1 MSATF
6 KWCKDKTKLAIWDK
20 QVFFVN
26 LFGNK
31 CWHLNGQLHRLNG
44 PACEYANGDKS
55 WYLNGKRH
63 REDGP
68 AIEWVNG
75 TKYWY
80 LNGYHYSES
89 EYWKE
94 LNK

>member
-1 MSATF
+1 MSKTF
-6 KWCKDKTKLAIWDK
+6 QWCQDKTRLDIWDK

-31 CWHLNGQLHRLNG
+31 F
-44 PACEYANGDKS
+44 
-55 WYLNGKRH
+55 WYLNGKCH

-68 AIEWVNG
+68 SVEYVDG
-75 TKYWY
+75 TKYWHLNDRLHRENGPAVENASGNKSWY

-89 EYWKE
+89 DYWKE